1 MVEHIRIRLGRYNFT
16 CLSGKRI
23 NGWVA
28 QDKPLSL
35 QLSFLLKCSCSIINR
50 EGFNAQKSDAFT
62 KHSCSFCLC
71 FAFVHTVNML
81 VRVYTV
87 ALAAHCL
94 WWLGLWQ
101 CKDVSKPARDGQGL
115 QQKASKFQQHN
126 KAHSSSPPSTLP
138 TQHTVQSSPLP
149 RLLASM
155 ASTPA
160 PRMATPPTGL
170 LFQFMLVLLS
180 IVYTYA
186 QESKNDRL
194 YPSSEVVGGIIL
206 ALGLILAF
214 GGKNVMSLYCAA
226 AGFLFGV
233 FVSYVALERI
243 QVSNDMG
250 PNKDIIEL
258 VCALLMGLI
267 GAALGLCL
275 SRFAVFLMAV
285 LFGLVVTVALL
296 TIPGTENFRSRL
308 PVWGLALIVCAISIV
323 IYALLE
329 AWLVIVFTALVG
341 SFAFACGLDAILKTG
356 FNEEVSTVLTQ
367 SGGPDS
373 VPFEGTE
380 DMLPIVYAF
389 CGCLVLGSITQ
400 VCVSRRT
407 GGGRDGDEAR
417 KLRMRR
423 NRAYEEEEEEKM
435 ENGGTVAHV
444 Y

>member
-1 MVEHIRIRLGRYNFT
+1 MPSPRPPCGPLADASMV
-16 CLSGKRI
+16 
-23 NGWVA
+23 
-28 QDKPLSL
+28 KP
-35 QLSFLLKCSCSIINR
+35 
-50 EGFNAQKSDAFT
+50 T
-62 KHSCSFCLC
+62 H
-71 FAFVHTVNML
+71 
-81 VRVYTV
+81 
-87 ALAAHCL
+87 
-94 WWLGLWQ
+94 
-101 CKDVSKPARDGQGL
+101 P
-115 QQKASKFQQHN
+115 
-126 KAHSSSPPSTLP
+126 SSNPPPCTA
-138 TQHTVQSSPLP
+138 TQHTAPLP
-149 RLLASM
+149 PQPLSSISM

-160 PRMATPPTGL
+160 PRRATSPPTGL
-170 LFQFMLVLLS
+170 LFQLLLLLLS

-186 QESKNDRL
+186 QESKKDRL
-194 YPSSEVVGGIIL
+194 SPSSEVLGGIIL

-214 GGKNVMSLYCAA
+214 GGKSVMSLYCAA

-258 VCALLMGLI
+258 VCALVMGLI
-267 GAALGLCL
+267 GAGLGLCL

-296 TIPGTENFRSRL
+296 TIPGTEKFRSRL
-308 PVWGLALIVCAISIV
+308 PVWGLALIVCVVSIV

-356 FNEEVSTVLTQ
+356 FNEEVSMTLTQ

-417 KLRMRR
+417 KLRRR
-423 NRAYEEEEEEKM
+423 RRDRAFEEEEEEKM
-435 ENGGTVAHV
+435 ERGGAVAHV